1 MVFVQPLF
9 FLVLSFLRWRNASMV
24 LNLNPTVQE
33 KHDTVH
39 SPLLRKCKFK
49 PEYTDFINLLGY
61 AAPFSRA
68 RRSSIA
74 AHPVS
79 LDPGASPG

>member
-1 MVFVQPLF
+1 
-9 FLVLSFLRWRNASMV
+9 MV

-61 AAPFSRA
+61 AAPFFARA
-68 RRSSIA
+68 EIQA

>member
-68 RRSSIA
+68 EIQKA

>member
-1 MVFVQPLF
+1 
-9 FLVLSFLRWRNASMV
+9 MV

-68 RRSSIA
+68 RRSRR
-74 AHPVS
+74 HTPY
-79 LDPGASPG
+79 P